1 MKNVIFGLAL
11 AAITFAC
18 ASEPKASVSENA
30 APKAECSTEGKSE
43 CSDKAKMECS
53 DEAKMECS
61 DEAKAECAS
70 EAKTCPVTGQQIN

>member
-1 MKNVIFGLAL
+1 MKNVLFGLAL

-30 APKAECSTEGKSE
+30 APKAECEAKSE
-43 CSDKAKMECS
+43 CSDEAMKACSDKAKAECS
-53 DEAKMECS
+53 DK
-61 DEAKAECAS
+61 AKAECAS